1 MFGFGLQKLLTTLF
15 DFFRKF
21 KNEKMI
27 LIKMI
32 LIKSL
37 KIKKFRK
44 VEKKWEGRCK
54 SCGQFWAE
62 PSTSEELSWL
72 AKSETEVLLFLR
84 VFYEELGGIL
94 ILPNPMFFVLS
105 FWLFV
110 CCLSFFFDF
119 WTWFLSFFESAR
131 RVSKQLLGCRS
142 RLNSLPSWLFF
153 CFGDLT
159 TLDNNMWVKKRES

>member
-1 MFGFGLQKLLTTLF
+1 MPKFDFLIKVSEMFGFGLQKLLTTLF

-37 KIKKFRK
+37 KIKKFLK

-54 SCGQFWAE
+54 SCGHFWTE

-72 AKSETEVLLFLR
+72 SKSETEVLLFLR

-105 FWLFV
+105 LCLFV
-110 CCLSFFFDF
+110 FLFVFLLWLLNLVFVFF
-119 WTWFLSFFESAR
+119 W
-131 RVSKQLLGCRS
+131 VS
-142 RLNSLPSWLFF
+142 
-153 CFGDLT
+153 
-159 TLDNNMWVKKRES
+159 